1 MVKAYT
7 TVVHQRSV
15 CFVNWAPTIPA
26 RGLQQPVHHVVLVHQ
41 LSVLEPEASA
51 SVSVSRAKWETFTQ
65 SFEAGPRSAIGR
77 TPDS

>member
-15 CFVNWAPTIPA
+15 SFVNWALTIPA
-26 RGLQQPVHHVVLVHQ
+26 RGLQPVHHVVLVHQ

-65 SFEAGPRSAIGR
+65 SFDKGIILLFQG
-77 TPDS
+77 